1 MKRILITLCMAL
13 CLASTAWAGNP
24 GGKIRSLVTS
34 FKGTKGFDVVDLGG
48 PAMLLLKAAAR
59 AEVDDPE
66 DRAAMDLF
74 RSLRRLTV
82 VDFSEAAPEKRE
94 KFLRKL
100 DRILAGEEVLM
111 EAKDGGEKVAI
122 YGLTSK
128 DGSRIDDIIIRADD
142 ALISVRG
149 SIRTDQVEALMKQA
163 SK

>member
-1 MKRILITLCMAL
+1 MAL

-24 GGKIRSLVTS
+24 GGKLRSLVSS
-34 FKGTKGFDVVDLGG
+34 FKGTEGFDIVDLGG

-100 DRILAGEEVLM
+100 DRILEGEEVLM
-111 EAKDGGEKVAI
+111 EARDGGEKVAI

-149 SIRTDQVEALMKQA
+149 SIRTDQIEALMKQA

>member
-1 MKRILITLCMAL
+1 MAL
-13 CLASTAWAGNP
+13 CLVGEAWAGNP
-24 GGKIRSLVTS
+24 GGKLRSLVSS
-34 FKGTKGFDVVDLGG
+34 FKGTEGFDVVDLGG

>member
-1 MKRILITLCMAL
+1 MAL

-24 GGKIRSLVTS
+24 GGKLRSLVSS
-34 FKGTKGFDVVDLGG
+34 FKGTEGFDIVDLGG

-66 DRAAMDLF
+66 DRATMDLF
-74 RSLRRLTV
+74 RSLKRLTV

-100 DRILAGEEVLM
+100 DRILEGEEVLM
-111 EAKDGGEKVAI
+111 EARDGGEKVAI

-149 SIRTDQVEALMKQA
+149 SIRTDQIEALMKQA

>member
-1 MKRILITLCMAL
+1 
-13 CLASTAWAGNP
+13 
-24 GGKIRSLVTS
+24 
-34 FKGTKGFDVVDLGG
+34 
-48 PAMLLLKAAAR
+48 MLLLKAAAR

-100 DRILAGEEVLM
+100 DRILDGEEVLM

-122 YGLTSK
+122 YGLSSK
-128 DGSRIDDIIIRADD
+128 DGSRIEDIIIRADD

>member
-1 MKRILITLCMAL
+1 MAL

-24 GGKIRSLVTS
+24 GGKLRSLVSS
-34 FKGTKGFDVVDLGG
+34 FKGTEGFDVVDLGG

-66 DRAAMDLF
+66 DHAAMDLF

>member
-1 MKRILITLCMAL
+1 MAL

-34 FKGTKGFDVVDLGG
+34 FKGTEGFDVVDLGG

-82 VDFSEAAPEKRE
+82 VDFSEAAPETRE

-100 DRILAGEEVLM
+100 DRILVGEEVLM

>member
-1 MKRILITLCMAL
+1 MAL

-24 GGKIRSLVTS
+24 GGKLRSLVSS
-34 FKGTKGFDVVDLGG
+34 FKGTEGFDIVDLGG

-74 RSLRRLTV
+74 RSLKRLTV

-100 DRILAGEEVLM
+100 DRILEGEEVLM
-111 EAKDGGEKVAI
+111 EARDGGEKVAI

-149 SIRTDQVEALMKQA
+149 SIRTDQIEALMKQV

>member
-1 MKRILITLCMAL
+1 MAL

-24 GGKIRSLVTS
+24 GGKLRSLVSS
-34 FKGTKGFDVVDLGG
+34 FKGTEGFDIVDLGG

-149 SIRTDQVEALMKQA
+149 SIRSDQVEALMKQA